1 MYIISKIIYF
11 LINPI
16 TWIAILLMWALLTK
30 NQSNRLKFLRLGLFM
45 FLFFSL
51 APIFQVF
58 AGLWEIPLTDI
69 RTIKTQYDIGIVL
82 GGYSDDGIRPNDRLH
97 FNTSGT
103 RLITTV
109 ELYKKGVIKK
119 ILLTGGTFSLKDS
132 IQTEAEKV
140 HLFLQTLGIPD
151 SNIIIERGS
160 LDTHQN
166 ATFTKKIIDKEYQ
179 DASLLLITSA
189 WHMRRSRACFK
200 KAGFENLQTFSADPF
215 EGRIITSWNYYFFPN
230 TTVLEAW
237 RSLIKEWFGF
247 AVYKLFGYV

>member
-16 TWIAILLMWALLTK
+16 TWISILLVWALLTK
-30 NQSNRLKFLRLGLFM
+30 SQEKRLKFLRLGLFI
-45 FLFFSL
+45 FLFFSF
-51 APIFQVF
+51 APIFQIF
-58 AGLWEIPLTDI
+58 AKMWEIPLTDI
-69 RTIKTQYDIGIVL
+69 RTMETQYDIGIVL
-82 GGYSDDGIRPNDRLH
+82 GGYSDDGVEPNDRLS

-103 RLITTV
+103 RLTTSI
-109 ELYKKGVIKK
+109 ELYKKGIIKK

-132 IQTEAEKV
+132 VQTEAEKA
-140 HLFLQTLGIPD
+140 HQFLQTLGIPD

-166 ATFTKKIIDKEYQ
+166 ATFTKKLIDQEHK

-200 KAGFENLQTFSADPF
+200 KAGFKNIETFSADPF
-215 EGRIITSWNYYFFPN
+215 DGRIITSWNYYLFPN

-247 AVYKLFGYV
+247 AVYKIFGYV

>member
-11 LINPI
+11 FINPI
-16 TWIAILLMWALLTK
+16 TWIAILLIWALLTK
-30 NQSNRLKFLRLGLFM
+30 SQGKRLKFLRLGLFT

-51 APIFQVF
+51 APIFQIF
-58 AGLWEIPLTDI
+58 AWMWEVPLTDI
-69 RTIKTQYDIGIVL
+69 QKMETQYDIGIVL
-82 GGYSDDGIRPNDRLH
+82 GGYSDDGIEPNDRLH

-103 RLITTV
+103 RLTTAI
-109 ELYKKGVIKK
+109 ELYKKGIIKN
-119 ILLTGGTFSLKDS
+119 ILLTGGTFSLSDS
-132 IQTEAEKV
+132 IQSEAEKAY
-140 HLFLQTLGIPD
+140 LFLQTLGIPD

-166 ATFTKKIIDKEYQ
+166 ATFTKKLIDKDYK
-179 DASLLLITSA
+179 DASMLLITSA

-200 KAGFENLQTFSADPF
+200 KAGFDDIATFSADPF

-230 TTVLEAW
+230 ATVLEAW

-247 AVYKLFGYV
+247 TVYKLFGYV